1 MVTHYYYNISILLY
15 ADNIALI
22 GGTYSDMQTIL
33 DWVTTGATTGSSKS
47 TLANQE
53 PYTLEAQRETK
64 PDYLSIRE

>member
-1 MVTHYYYNISILLY
+1 MVTHYYYYISILLY

-47 TLANQE
+47 ALANQE
-53 PYTLEAQRETK
+53 PYTLEAQHETK